1 MNYRKLNNN
10 FFKKP
15 YTLPIIGM
23 IIQQLEGLKYAT
35 AFDLN
40 MEYYN
45 IDIYPKS
52 RYLTTIVTEF
62 GKLRYNI
69 LPMGLCT
76 SVGIFQS
83 KVD

>member
-1 MNYRKLNNN
+1 MKFIMNYRKLNNI
-10 FFKKP
+10 FFKNP
-15 YTLPIIGM
+15 YTLPIIGK

-52 RYLTTIVTEF
+52 RDLATIVTEF
-62 GKLRYNI
+62 GKFRYNI
-69 LPMGLCT
+69 LPMGLCA
-76 SVGIFQS
+76 
-83 KVD
+83 